1 MGPATLP
8 TVTVRVSGMLREW
21 SGGGAGELSLPAA
34 SVREALA
41 GMERLHPALYRGVCD
56 ETGAV
61 RRHINLFVNHDNVRD
76 RGGLDAPLSAG
87 DVLTILPAVS
97 GG

>member
-1 MGPATLP
+1 MPKATTISIRVPGALRQYSGGVTELELPAD
-8 TVTVRVSGMLREW
+8 TVRGVLL
-21 SGGGAGELSLPAA
+21 EL
-34 SVREALA
+34 
-41 GMERLHPALYRGVCD
+41 ERRHPALHRNVCD

-61 RRHINLFVNHDNVRD
+61 RRHINLFVNTSHVRD
-76 RGGLDAPLSAG
+76 RGGLDTRLAPG